1 MLYWIKDGAHAVGLT
16 PGLPAAQRY
25 FRTVRESIER
35 ACSAG
40 RLSCESHGKSLIPP
54 MELRWTRAYLDE
66 WVRLLELAV
75 RPDPAVVSHP
85 PVRFSVPV
93 DLGRRYQAV
102 TMADYFDT
110 EWQTSFVETPSQR
123 LWVNPIAAWRATMA
137 QVYTPLLPLLVVA
150 LVLGFVVRAGRG
162 VPFECA
168 FAVCAMAVTFLLLRT
183 FALAYVAVFM
193 GSFDARIVLTTCAAV
208 TLVTVPV
215 VASAFAPRRGKGTI

>member
-1 MLYWIKDGAHAVGLT
+1 M
-16 PGLPAAQRY
+16 
-25 FRTVRESIER
+25 
-35 ACSAG
+35 
-40 RLSCESHGKSLIPP
+40 
-54 MELRWTRAYLDE
+54 
-66 WVRLLELAV
+66 
-75 RPDPAVVSHP
+75 
-85 PVRFSVPV
+85 
-93 DLGRRYQAV
+93 
-102 TMADYFDT
+102 
-110 EWQTSFVETPSQR
+110 
-123 LWVNPIAAWRATMA
+123 
-137 QVYTPLLPLLVVA
+137 PLLVVA